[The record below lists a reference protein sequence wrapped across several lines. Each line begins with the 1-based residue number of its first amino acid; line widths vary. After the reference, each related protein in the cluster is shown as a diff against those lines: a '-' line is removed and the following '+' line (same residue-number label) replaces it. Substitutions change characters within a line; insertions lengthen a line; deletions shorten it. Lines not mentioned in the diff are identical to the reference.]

1 MDLQKFIFRQRLQT
15 TAILALL
22 KVRQSAFVDKMSE
35 LVLQKYTE
43 SDHIASSSDDELN
56 TITQ

>member
-22 KVRQSAFVDKMSE
+22 KGRQSAFVDKMSE
-35 LVLQKYTE
+35 LVLNE
-43 SDHIASSSDDELN
+43 STNNDHIADSSDDELN
-56 TITQ
+56 ILT